1 LHRNHT
7 TLGID
12 TLGLC
17 STAAFFVVTSSKM
30 VIAMPFMM
38 VLMQTVVGGNSDIPA
53 SPADHVQVN
62 W

>member
-1 LHRNHT
+1 M
-7 TLGID
+7 D

-38 VLMQTVVGGNSDIPA
+38 VQTVVEGNSDIPA

>member
-1 LHRNHT
+1 M
-7 TLGID
+7 D

-17 STAAFFVVTSSKM
+17 STAAFFVVNSSKM

-38 VLMQTVVGGNSDIPA
+38 VLMQTVVEDNSDIPA